1 MDRVRRIAVALVVM
15 ALAASAWADDDKG
28 KILITG
34 FEPFQGPT
42 NPSWQA
48 VKGMDGRLVNGY
60 RVVAVELPVEWKRGA
75 YFLERAIRDNRP
87 VALISFGEG
96 TPGTFLLEEAAQNG
110 VNPNLTD
117 NVNERYTK
125 PKIRSGGP
133 DEIRSTLPL
142 SEIEA
147 VVRRILPENLDV
159 RRSQDPGGYL
169 CEFVMYLGSYF
180 MAKYQLDGPRGF
192 IHVPYAGTS
201 RTDFAID
208 QQVVAATV
216 QALAD
221 HLDRRDQPPPPT
233 EPGAPTSTPGFGGPL
248 SSVGAVTSAT
258 R

>member
-1 MDRVRRIAVALVVM
+1 MRFRRIAAALVVA
-15 ALAASAWADDDKG
+15 ALSATSWADDDKG

-48 VKGMDGRLVNGY
+48 VKGLNGQRVNGY
-60 RVVAVELPVEWKRGA
+60 LIVAAELPVEWKRGA
-75 YFLERAIRDNRP
+75 WFLERAIRDHRP

-96 TPGTFLLEEAAQNG
+96 NVGTFELEEAAQNG

-117 NVNERYTK
+117 NVNEKFTK
-125 PKIRSGGP
+125 KKIKKNGP
-133 DEIRSTLPL
+133 DEVRSTLPL

-147 VVRRILPENLDV
+147 VIKKILPQNLDV

-169 CEFVMYLGSYF
+169 CEFVAYLGRYF
-180 MAKYQLDGPRGF
+180 MEKYGLHGPQGF

-201 RTDFAID
+201 RTDFTID
-208 QQVVAATV
+208 QQIVAATV

-221 HLDRRDQPPPPT
+221 HMDRKDQPAGPPVEQPET
-233 EPGAPTSTPGFGGPL
+233 TTPGFGGPL
-248 SSVGAVTSAT
+248 SAVSEITSST